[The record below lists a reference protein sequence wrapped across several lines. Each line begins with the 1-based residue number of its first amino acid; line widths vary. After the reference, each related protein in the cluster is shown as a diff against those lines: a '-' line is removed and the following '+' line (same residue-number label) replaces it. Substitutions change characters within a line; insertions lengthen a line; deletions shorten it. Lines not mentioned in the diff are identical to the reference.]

1 MSKIIVIV
9 GLTATGKT
17 RLSIELATSLN
28 AEIINADATGV
39 YKEPLIATAKISP
52 NEMNGIKHHM
62 MDLISLNDNYSI
74 YDYQRDG
81 RNVLNNLIS
90 KNKNIIIVGGSG
102 LYIKSLLYDYDL
114 NSKVDLN
121 IDYSNYSNNELKS
134 MCDDIDVN
142 NNIHVNN
149 RKRLE
154 RYITYYKQN
163 NKVLKNSNN
172 RNKRLYDFELIGLY
186 ASKEELINKINNR
199 VECMFDSGLLNEA
212 KQLYELNYKNFI
224 NIIGY
229 RELDKYFKNEI
240 TLEES
245 KELIKNN
252 TRKYAKR
259 QMTWFKNQMDD
270 IKWFKVNYNDFD
282 STILE
287 VKKYLRLN

>member
-62 MDLISLNDNYSI
+62 INLISLNDNYSI
-74 YDYQRDG
+74 YDYQHDG